1 MRCHDD
7 ASTDV
12 VMAIRYIFVSEVQK
26 YRGNVREEDNNDQ
39 VMYKNKKKMI
49 SLKKG
54 FSLFLKNLMIKEVF
68 YAFTTNTVLFT
79 TYKRLGLCT
88 KQNKNK
94 SVSSTMV
101 SNLIPI
107 QLDCCLSHSIGL
119 LS

>member
-12 VMAIRYIFVSEVQK
+12 VMAIRYRFVSEVQK

-54 FSLFLKNLMIKEVF
+54 FSLFLNNLMIKEVF
-68 YAFTTNTVLFT
+68 I
-79 TYKRLGLCT
+79 RLLPPLSRLLPT
-88 KQNKNK
+88 KVWGYVPRGTKIR
-94 SVSSTMV
+94 V
-101 SNLIPI
+101 
-107 QLDCCLSHSIGL
+107 
-119 LS
+119 